1 VASTLPVEGDAG
13 ETLARFR
20 AELNDLDERI
30 VRLLGRRFEV
40 IRAIG
45 QHKRRNEI
53 PMMQPARVLEVKERC
68 ARIASAH
75 GVDPEFARRLFAL
88 IIDEACRV
96 EDGIIDGAQ
105 TGA

>member
-1 VASTLPVEGDAG
+1 MASTARLEGDG
-13 ETLARFR
+13 SDGLTRFR
-20 AELNDLDERI
+20 QELNALDEEI
-30 VRLLGRRFEV
+30 VRLIGRRFEV

-68 ARIASAH
+68 ARIASSH

-96 EDGIIDGAQ
+96 EDAIIDGAP
-105 TGA
+105 TGG

>member
-1 VASTLPVEGDAG
+1 MASTAQVEADGVDA
-13 ETLARFR
+13 LATFR
-20 AELNDLDERI
+20 RELNALDEEI
-30 VRLLGRRFEV
+30 VRLLGRRFEL
-40 IRAIG
+40 IREIG
-45 QHKRRNEI
+45 QHKRRNKI

-75 GVDPEFARRLFAL
+75 GIDPEFARRLFAL

-96 EDGIIDGAQ
+96 EDEIIDSVQ